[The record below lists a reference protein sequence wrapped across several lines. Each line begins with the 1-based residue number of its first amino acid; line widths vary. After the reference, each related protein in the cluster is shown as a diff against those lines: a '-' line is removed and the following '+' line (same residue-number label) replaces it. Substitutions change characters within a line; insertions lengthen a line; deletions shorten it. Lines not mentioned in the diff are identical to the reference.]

1 MGLNP
6 LLLASAPFPYAGEIS
21 AALSALLWGS
31 AGIVIARIT
40 PPMSA
45 GAINYGKNMFAT
57 VCFVALLW
65 IISGSPLP
73 QQMDTTTL
81 WIFIASGFLGL
92 SLCDTFLMRSL
103 LDIGPQRMSLVFLA
117 VPGFVAAAAI
127 LPPFSEHPP
136 GIVWL
141 GMAICLGGIM
151 LAIRKRRVPHANHTQ
166 FRRGIRYAVIAA
178 FFQAV
183 SVLLA
188 RYGLRLQQ
196 VPLVDSAV
204 VRMASGTVALLF
216 LGAIGGRLAGW
227 STELR
232 RPKAAL
238 MLFIAAFFGT
248 FLGILSN
255 QAGLQWAQ
263 HTGVAMTLNSLMP
276 IYLLPLSVLFLGER
290 FHTREVV
297 ATFIAVGGAVLMT
310 WGSR

>member
-1 MGLNP
+1 MSALTII
-6 LLLASAPFPYAGEIS
+6 STAPFPWAGELSS
-21 AALSALLWGS
+21 ASSALLWGS
-31 AGIVIARIT
+31 SGVLIARIH
-40 PPMSA
+40 PPLSA
-45 GAINYGKNMFAT
+45 TALNLGKNIAAT
-57 VCFVALLW
+57 VCFLGLLW
-65 IISGSPLP
+65 ALRGTLIP
-73 QQMDTTTL
+73 QGLDAEAWVVFT
-81 WIFIASGFLGL
+81 ASGVLGL
-92 SLCDTFLMRSL
+92 AICDTFLMRSL

-151 LAIRKRRVPHANHTQ
+151 LAIRKRRVPHADHTR

-178 FFQAV
+178 FFQAA

-255 QAGLQWAQ
+255 QAGLQWSQ